1 LLFAGDCLLIMK
13 TCPECNS
20 TFPDTNKFCD
30 LDGTPLVG
38 EAAEGSWKDN
48 WKILVIAAAG
58 VAVGVAL
65 FVVYQLMTRQPSSPT
80 SNQAIS
86 NQAVTQQ
93 APVMTLTPPVSD
105 SASPSPSPSP
115 SPRVTPTPAVAAA
128 PTPVQLSSSPL
139 STGGKSGAGGFTI
152 RLTNG
157 TTVEADD
164 AWETKEGI
172 WYRRHGI
179 VTLLPRK
186 DVQAIEKP
194 TPTPSPTPSP
204 VASP

>member
-1 LLFAGDCLLIMK
+1 MK
-13 TCPECNS
+13 TCPKCNS

-30 LDGTPLVG
+30 LDGTPLVS
-38 EAAEGSWKDN
+38 EAAEGSWRDN

-58 VAVGVAL
+58 VAVGVTL
-65 FVVYQLMTRQPSSPT
+65 FVVYQLMTREPSSPT
-80 SNQAIS
+80 SNQATL
-86 NQAVTQQ
+86 NQPVPQQ
-93 APVMTLTPPVSD
+93 APVMIVPPPVSEN
-105 SASPSPSPSP
+105 ASPSPSPSP
-115 SPRVTPTPAVAAA
+115 SPSVTPTPVVAAA

-152 RLTNG
+152 QLTNG

-164 AWETKEGI
+164 VWETKEGI

-179 VTLLPRK
+179 VTLLPRQT
-186 DVQAIEKP
+186 VQAIEKP
-194 TPTPSPTPSP
+194 TPSPSPTPSP